1 MQKQGVWII
10 WIGSVAAMLFGSGW
24 IATIGQWV
32 FGLTLVAHFVEFIVY
47 RSLFQRAGGP
57 MLQHFVQTMIYGLF
71 YWTPIKKRLEEEAAS

>member
-1 MQKQGVWII
+1 MADIAQVPHGE
-10 WIGSVAAMLFGSGW
+10 SAAGR
-24 IATIGQWV
+24 ARQT
-32 FGLTLVAHFVEFIVY
+32 HFVEFIVY